1 MIQGGR
7 VVGKSFI
14 GSTLNPMNRGGS
26 DFKAMDMG
34 SNVLK
39 RNENGRI
46 TGLYAY
52 FYRQYENA
60 EDYTTNMEFAIQ

>member
-14 GSTLNPMNRGGS
+14 GSTLNPMNRGS

-34 SNVLK
+34 SN
-39 RNENGRI
+39 
-46 TGLYAY
+46 
-52 FYRQYENA
+52 
-60 EDYTTNMEFAIQ
+60 